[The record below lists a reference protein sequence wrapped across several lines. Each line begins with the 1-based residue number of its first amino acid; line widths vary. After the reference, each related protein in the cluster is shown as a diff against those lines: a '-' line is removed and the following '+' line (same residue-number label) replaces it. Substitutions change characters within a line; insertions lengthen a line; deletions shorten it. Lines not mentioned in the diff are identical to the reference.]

1 MKRAV
6 EAWDRFQIP
15 LYITALIAGAL
26 VGLQWPGST
35 EGFEIAINPALMAL
49 LYATF
54 LGIPIT
60 RIGAALK
67 DLRFLTVLMSV
78 NFVAVPLVA
87 FALSRFIAGD
97 EALLIGF
104 LLVILAPCIDYVIV
118 FAGLAGAAQDKLL
131 AATPILMLVQIL
143 LIPVF
148 LAVFV
153 DSDALSSISF
163 DPFVEAFFL
172 LILIPLV
179 AAAGTQQVARKWQVG
194 RTIMAAAEAIMVPLM
209 MLTLF
214 VVIASQVEA
223 VSDQFTDIATV
234 VPLYV
239 AFLMVM
245 IPIGGGMSKL
255 GGLGFKEQ
263 RAIVFSG
270 ATRNSLVVLPLALAL
285 PAGLEIAAVV
295 VVTQTLV
302 ELIGMVVYVRIIPLI
317 FHEKQTYRKLSGI
330 GES

>member
-118 FAGLAGAAQDKLL
+118 FAGLARAAQDKLL

-153 DSDALSSISF
+153 GSDALSSISF
-163 DPFVEAFFL
+163 GPFVEAFFL

-179 AAAGTQQVARKWQVG
+179 AAAGTPQVAG

-285 PAGLEIAAVV
+285 PAGLESAAVV

-302 ELIGMVVYVRIIPLI
+302 ELVGMVVYVRIIPLI
-317 FHEKQTYRKLSGI
+317 FHEKQTCRKLSGI

>member
-1 MKRAV
+1 MKRVV

-35 EGFEIAINPALMAL
+35 GGFEIAINPALMAL

-118 FAGLAGAAQDKLL
+118 FAGLARAAQDKLL

-153 DSDALSSISF
+153 GSDTLGSISF
-163 DPFVEAFFL
+163 G

-239 AFLMVM
+239 AFLMVV

-263 RAIVFSG
+263 QAIVFSG

-302 ELIGMVVYVRIIPLI
+302 ELVGMVVYVRIIPLI

>member
-1 MKRAV
+1 MKRAI

-15 LYITALIAGAL
+15 LYIVALIAGAL
-26 VGLQWPGST
+26 MGLQWPGSA
-35 EGFEIAINPALMAL
+35 EVFETAINPALMAL

-60 RIGAALK
+60 RVGGALK
-67 DLRFLTVLMSV
+67 DLRFLTVLLTI
-78 NFVAVPLVA
+78 NFIAVPLVA
-87 FALSRFIAGD
+87 FVLSRFIVGD

-131 AATPILMLVQIL
+131 AATPILMLIQIL
-143 LIPVF
+143 LIPVY
-148 LAVFV
+148 
-153 DSDALSSISF
+153 LSLFAGPDVLGSISF
-163 DPFVEAFFL
+163 GPFVEAFFL
-172 LILIPLV
+172 LIVIPLV
-179 AAAGTQQVARKWQVG
+179 AAAGTQWVAAKWRIG
-194 RTIMAAAEAIMVPLM
+194 RVIMSIAEAIMVPLM

-223 VSDQFTDIATV
+223 VSDQFTHIAKV

-239 AFLMVM
+239 AFLIVM
-245 IPIGGGMSKL
+245 IPISGGVSTL
-255 GGLGFKEQ
+255 ARLRFKEQ
-263 RAIVFSG
+263 RAIAFSG

-285 PAGLEIAAVV
+285 PDGLEIAAVV

-317 FHEKQTYRKLSGI
+317 FPEKQTYRKLSGI